1 MDSNRD
7 ISEISTNKGSA
18 GFPGSGGGSSGA
30 GSGSGSGG
38 QFDSATLEERQLLGR
53 YGVWLLV
60 GLCTPNQDTSIEI
73 LGRLL
78 SMLFHWFHVT
88 AYSFDGTKKS
98 LMHLIFSVGNLT
110 LRIFIHL
117 MNVERR
123 WTVDGRRRDLWTKS
137 RCRFE
142 ILEVE
147 KLRVT
152 LSLKFFEMYICIYIY
167 FFKFFNN
174 LFDLSCGYGGCAFSD
189 KYSLAQKSYD
199 ECYNVEIERTL
210 RIDRVISE
218 ILILPKIINSVY
230 FSIFVRRL
238 KIYHIVSCSY
248 KILSTIVNTNYWK

>member
-7 ISEISTNKGSA
+7 ILEINTNKGSA
-18 GFPGSGGGSSGA
+18 GFPGSGGGSSGG

-60 GLCTPNQDTSIEI
+60 GLCTPNQETSIEI

-117 MNVERR
+117 MNVE
-123 WTVDGRRRDLWTKS
+123 S
-137 RCRFE
+137 R
-142 ILEVE
+142 
-147 KLRVT
+147 
-152 LSLKFFEMYICIYIY
+152 
-167 FFKFFNN
+167 
-174 LFDLSCGYGGCAFSD
+174 
-189 KYSLAQKSYD
+189 
-199 ECYNVEIERTL
+199 
-210 RIDRVISE
+210 
-218 ILILPKIINSVY
+218 
-230 FSIFVRRL
+230 
-238 KIYHIVSCSY
+238 
-248 KILSTIVNTNYWK
+248 